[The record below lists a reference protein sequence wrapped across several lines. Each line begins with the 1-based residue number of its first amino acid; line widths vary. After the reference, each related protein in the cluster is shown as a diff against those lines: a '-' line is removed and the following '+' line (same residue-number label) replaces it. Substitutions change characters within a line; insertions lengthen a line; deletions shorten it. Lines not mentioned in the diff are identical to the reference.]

1 MHGQALRAL
10 FPGGTHMTNLDLP
23 RRKFLLLAAGAA
35 ALPSAPHIARAQAYP
50 DRPVHLVVP
59 QAAGSASDIFAR
71 LIGQWLSERLG
82 QQFIIETRPGAGG
95 NVGTEAVV
103 RAPADGYTLLL
114 VNSQNAISATV
125 YDKLNFNFVRD
136 IAPVAGIIRL
146 PLVME
151 VNPSVPAKTIPEF
164 ITYAKA
170 NPGQIALASA
180 GSRGPQHVSGELFKM
195 MAGINMLHVPYR
207 GSTPALTDLLAGQVQ
222 IMFDVLP
229 SSLPHIRAGSLR
241 PLAATTAAR
250 LDVIPDIPTVAE
262 FLPGY
267 EASAWIGLGAPR
279 ATDVEIV
286 DKLNHEVNAA
296 LADPKIRARLAE
308 LGGTVLLAGSRAD
321 FGKHIADETEKWGK
335 VVRFAS
341 IKPE

>member
-1 MHGQALRAL
+1 
-10 FPGGTHMTNLDLP
+10 
-23 RRKFLLLAAGAA
+23 
-35 ALPSAPHIARAQAYP
+35 
-50 DRPVHLVVP
+50 
-59 QAAGSASDIFAR
+59 
-71 LIGQWLSERLG
+71 
-82 QQFIIETRPGAGG
+82 
-95 NVGTEAVV
+95 
-103 RAPADGYTLLL
+103 
-114 VNSQNAISATV
+114 
-125 YDKLNFNFVRD
+125 
-136 IAPVAGIIRL
+136 
-146 PLVME
+146 
-151 VNPSVPAKTIPEF
+151 
-164 ITYAKA
+164 
-170 NPGQIALASA
+170 
-180 GSRGPQHVSGELFKM
+180 M

-222 IMFDVLP
+222 IMFDVIP
-229 SSLPHIRAGSLR
+229 SSLPHIRADRLR

-250 LDVIPDIPTVAE
+250 LDVMPDIPTVAE

-296 LADPKIRARLAE
+296 LANPKIRAQLAE
-308 LGGTVLLAGSRAD
+308 LGGTVLLAGPRAD

>member
-1 MHGQALRAL
+1 
-10 FPGGTHMTNLDLP
+10 
-23 RRKFLLLAAGAA
+23 
-35 ALPSAPHIARAQAYP
+35 
-50 DRPVHLVVP
+50 
-59 QAAGSASDIFAR
+59 
-71 LIGQWLSERLG
+71 
-82 QQFIIETRPGAGG
+82 
-95 NVGTEAVV
+95 
-103 RAPADGYTLLL
+103 
-114 VNSQNAISATV
+114 
-125 YDKLNFNFVRD
+125 
-136 IAPVAGIIRL
+136 
-146 PLVME
+146 ME
-151 VNPSVPAKTIPEF
+151 VNPSVPAKTVPEF
-164 ITYAKA
+164 ITYANA
-170 NPGQIALASA
+170 NLGQIALASA
-180 GSRGPQHVSGELFKM
+180 GSGGPQHVSGELFKM

-222 IMFDVLP
+222 IMFDVIP
-229 SSLPHIRAGSLR
+229 SSLPHIRADRLR
-241 PLAATTAAR
+241 PLAVITAAR
-250 LDVIPDIPTVAE
+250 LDVMPDIPTVAE

-296 LADPKIRARLAE
+296 LADAKIRARLAE